1 MRLVECLS
9 SLLITIAFA
18 AMFALPSVTLCAYFF
33 IILLTSYTSH
43 KLSVLRVSVDS
54 LTNLDVTQAQRHC
67 GHRLSGFCI
76 GRIGI
81 SLLHGVGR
89 SHPRVL

>member
-1 MRLVECLS
+1 MQLSLFESLICKFLVS
-9 SLLITIAFA
+9 SVIIGK
-18 AMFALPSVTLCAYFF
+18 SYDVTCFF
-33 IILLTSYTSH
+33 DFSSH

-81 SLLHGVGR
+81 SLLHGVGEL
-89 SHPRVL
+89 VK